1 MNWTLIAVLAI
12 LLLTCF
18 LGLRKGLIKMAYS
31 LVVVLVVTI
40 VTSIFAPKLASYLK
54 DNTTWD
60 DALEK
65 KTESFLEDKGI
76 LKEGVDIDVT
86 ELPLPFTV
94 KDKIAQTAKDYTASM
109 AETYNDFVV
118 RTVSSVIFSAIVYI
132 VFFVIVLALAGI
144 IGMLLDVISKLP
156 VLKQVNKAAGAAIGL
171 AEGLIIVWVLAIFVM
186 VFGNFEFAAHIHKDI
201 DANGFLKFLYDKNL
215 IMYFVTNFLG

>member
-94 KDKIAQTAKDYTASM
+94 KDKIAQTAKDYTTSM

-132 VFFVIVLALAGI
+132 AFFVIMLALAGI